1 VPSPSTHAATS
12 ATSTS
17 AATAA
22 SDHGDA
28 RCSPIC
34 TVDVVLLT
42 LAEGGLSVAL
52 LARDHAPFKG
62 AYALPGGYIHP
73 AEDGDARDAALRVM
87 TAKAGLAVPY
97 LEQLSTFAGPR
108 RDPRG
113 WSISIAHYALVPFD
127 LLAVATSVQVRLFA
141 VDALPELPFDHRAI
155 IETAVE
161 RLRNKSQYSSLP
173 CFLAG
178 ETFTLPRLQRIY
190 EALMGETLNK
200 VSFRRK
206 MTEMDMLD
214 ALDGQFDTSGAHR
227 PAQLYRLKPAFRRQ
241 LMVLERGL

>member
-1 VPSPSTHAATS
+1 MTSPSHTAAAGPAGAHAAL
-12 ATSTS
+12 
-17 AATAA
+17 
-22 SDHGDA
+22 
-28 RCSPIC
+28 IC

-42 LAEGGLSVAL
+42 LGEGGLTVAL
-52 LARDHAPFKG
+52 LRREHAPFKG
-62 AYALPGGYIHP
+62 DYALPGGYIHP
-73 AEDGDARDAALRVM
+73 DEDGDARDAALRVM

-113 WSISIAHYALVPFD
+113 WSISIAHYALVPIGMID
-127 LLAVATSVQVRLFA
+127 QGASSSVRLFA
-141 VDALPELPFDHRAI
+141 VDALPALPFDHRAI

-190 EALMGETLNK
+190 EALMDESLNK

-214 ALDGQFDTSGAHR
+214 ALDGQFESSGAHR
-227 PAQLYRLKPAFRRQ
+227 PAQLYRLKPAFRRR
-241 LMVLERGL
+241 LMQLERGL